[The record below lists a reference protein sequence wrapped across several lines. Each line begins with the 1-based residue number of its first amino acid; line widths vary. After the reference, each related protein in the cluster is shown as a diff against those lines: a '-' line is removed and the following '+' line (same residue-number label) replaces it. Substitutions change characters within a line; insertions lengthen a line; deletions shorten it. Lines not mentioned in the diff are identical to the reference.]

1 MAFRIIDKS
10 LTRITE
16 LDDIKKEE
24 VEDEDDQLDQ
34 DDLNLLKEEGNNE
47 YDLQL
52 AAAELIGA
60 LFKTHKPYVAN
71 IVATL
76 RSATL
81 NQAFA
86 SGIQKRMK
94 FGLFILDDM
103 VEHLGP
109 TYFSPEDYM
118 VIIQTVASFANNKSA
133 SLRQAAAYGIGVIA
147 QHGGASFHLHSD
159 MCLKALQESI
169 QY

>member
-10 LTRITE
+10 LTRIDE

-24 VEDEDDQLDQ
+24 AEDEDDQLDQ

-52 AAAELIGA
+52 AAAELIGS

-76 RSATL
+76 RSTTL
-81 NQAFA
+81 N
-86 SGIQKRMK
+86 
-94 FGLFILDDM
+94 
-103 VEHLGP
+103 
-109 TYFSPEDYM
+109 
-118 VIIQTVASFANNKSA
+118 
-133 SLRQAAAYGIGVIA
+133 
-147 QHGGASFHLHSD
+147 
-159 MCLKALQESI
+159 
-169 QY
+169 